1 MSNSPTDSAQAQQ
14 HFRWVRDWVVIL
26 PWIMLL
32 ALAQGAVIASIW
44 ALFPARGCS

>member
-1 MSNSPTDSAQAQQ
+1 MTTHDAQAQQ
-14 HFRWVRDWVVIL
+14 HFRWVRDWLVIL

-32 ALAQGAVIASIW
+32 ALAQGVVIASIL